1 MKRTLNQ
8 PNPKPLQIH
17 FQWHDVAFVP
27 KLRFSPRS
35 KPSTIGRCRS
45 IRAYANVSR

>member
-1 MKRTLNQ
+1 MKRHLNQ
-8 PNPKPLQIH
+8 STSKRLYIQ

-27 KLRFSPRS
+27 KLRFIPRS

-45 IRAYANVSR
+45 VRAYASVSR